1 MFAAGPTRNRSEPL
15 HRKKFTEALY
25 LLGNI
30 QSGKS
35 EKKLSSLEG
44 VPDSLQQSPYLLKEH
59 PNGKKKESIS
69 TFFARPKPEC
79 VFRPQP
85 PTYIRN
91 IEKGKKEKESSV
103 PVQFSEDSA
112 EE

>member
-1 MFAAGPTRNRSEPL
+1 MVESPRTP
-15 HRKKFTEALY
+15 LY

-30 QSGKS
+30 QSRKS

-44 VPDSLQQSPYLLKEH
+44 GPDSLQRSPYLFR
-59 PNGKKKESIS
+59 NIQTGKSKKVFR

-85 PTYIRN
+85 PTYTRN
-91 IEKGKKEKESSV
+91 IEKGKKAKESSV
-103 PVQFSEDSA
+103 PVHFSEASA